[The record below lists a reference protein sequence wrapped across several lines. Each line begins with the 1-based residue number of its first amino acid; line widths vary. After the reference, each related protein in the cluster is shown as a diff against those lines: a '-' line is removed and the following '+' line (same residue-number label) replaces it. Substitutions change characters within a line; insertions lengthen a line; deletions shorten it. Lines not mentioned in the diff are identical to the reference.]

1 MEIEV
6 NKELDIC
13 VIRIIG
19 RLDAVTSAEFEATI
33 NGLISGGGNKLIFD
47 MGQLQYVS
55 SAGLRSFLGTAKSLK
70 AGNGRMA
77 FFSLQESVNKV
88 FQMSGFN
95 KIFKLFNSREEAT
108 EFMNA

>member
-33 NGLISGGGNKLIFD
+33 NGLISGVGIN
-47 MGQLQYVS
+47 
-55 SAGLRSFLGTAKSLK
+55 
-70 AGNGRMA
+70 
-77 FFSLQESVNKV
+77 
-88 FQMSGFN
+88 
-95 KIFKLFNSREEAT
+95 
-108 EFMNA
+108 